1 MPTSVSHAL
10 AVAAIGIA
18 VGAKAKLVGW
28 AVACAVVPDLD
39 FAGPTLLGI
48 SWTDPLGHRGF
59 THSFA
64 FALAVALAVALIA
77 FRERGIGSAAWWRAA
92 CALALAGASHALL
105 DAFTAAY
112 FGVALLWPFDDTR
125 YLFPWR
131 PIAAA
136 PDLHE
141 FFTTAYGLGVL
152 RDGALW
158 IWLPSLA
165 LLALMACRRRTG

>member
-10 AVAAIGIA
+10 AVAAIGVA
-18 VGAKAKLVGW
+18 AGARAKLVGW

-39 FAGPTLLGI
+39 FAGPILLGI
-48 SWTDPLGHRGF
+48 PWTDPLGHRGF
-59 THSFA
+59 THSFV
-64 FALAVALAVALIA
+64 FALGLALAVALIA
-77 FRERGIGSAAWWRAA
+77 FRELRPGTVAWWRAVA
-92 CALALAGASHALL
+92 VLALATASHGVL
-105 DAFTAAY
+105 DSFTEAY

-131 PIAAA
+131 PVAAA

-152 RDGALW
+152 RDEALW

-165 LLALMACRRRTG
+165 LLVLTALRRRAS